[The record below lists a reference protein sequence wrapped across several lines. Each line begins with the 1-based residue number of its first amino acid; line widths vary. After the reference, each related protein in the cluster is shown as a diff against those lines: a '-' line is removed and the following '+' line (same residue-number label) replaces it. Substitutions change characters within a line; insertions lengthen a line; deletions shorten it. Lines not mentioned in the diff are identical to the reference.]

1 MVIPRNAS
9 DDPDALDA
17 QWRVDSN
24 GGKMLARGNWTV
36 RNFPPGK
43 GVTNLLAD
51 VNCFTDQ
58 TFDLLWTNFYLDPA
72 PVDFSARP

>member
-1 MVIPRNAS
+1 
-9 DDPDALDA
+9 
-17 QWRVDSN
+17 
-24 GGKMLARGNWTV
+24 MLARGNWTV